1 MEHKP
6 ITIQPTPVEALTPG
20 DIFRDGGQ
28 NFRITGLERD
38 EEVVEVTYY
47 IGVGDLVNSF
57 YLSPDDTLD
66 LVIET
71 QEWTATQMT
80 TAPATSTPCTSN
92 TTTPAG
98 VH

>member
-1 MEHKP
+1 MKHKP
-6 ITIQPTPVEALTPG
+6 ITIRPTPIEDLNSG

-28 NFRITGLERD
+28 NFRIVGFERD
-38 EEVVEVTYY
+38 KGVVEITYY

-71 QEWTATQMT
+71 QE
-80 TAPATSTPCTSN
+80 
-92 TTTPAG
+92 
-98 VH
+98 